1 MNILAD
7 VLQKKCPFNWRRP
20 GLQVC
25 SAAAAAAAAAQHR
38 LGGGVDRDGLLGAG
52 TCNLMA
58 RAGLTGRALLLAPL
72 LVAVILDVF
81 WLVAD
86 LAGRV
91 RQSINPIPISVLLFW
106 LQI

>member
-1 MNILAD
+1 MSVQLA
-7 VLQKKCPFNWRRP
+7 KA

-25 SAAAAAAAAAQHR
+25 SAGAAAAAAAAQRR
-38 LGGGVDRDGLLGAG
+38 LGGGVDGLLGAG

-58 RAGLTGRALLLAPL
+58 RADLTGLALLLGPL